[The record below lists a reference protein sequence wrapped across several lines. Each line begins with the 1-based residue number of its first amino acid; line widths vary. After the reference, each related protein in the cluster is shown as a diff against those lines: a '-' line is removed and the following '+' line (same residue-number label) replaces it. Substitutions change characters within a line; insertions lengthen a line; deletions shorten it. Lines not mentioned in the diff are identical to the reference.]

1 MGIRSE
7 LHLEKIGN
15 DQTRMSHAYYHMN
28 ASENDG
34 FLQVLK
40 DVRVLDRYSSNISRC
55 IKFKEHKI
63 SGMKSHDNYILI
75 QQPFSLAI
83 CGSLPPKVSRHLID
97 LSCFLREI
105 CSKVLNVKELGAL
118 KKRISMTLC
127 ELEKIFA
134 PSFFTVMIHLVMHLA
149 NEAKVTGPLHYCWM
163 YPIER

>member
-1 MGIRSE
+1 MNLDGKIKDNLKTHQNLKDMGIRSE

-75 QQPFSLAI
+75 
-83 CGSLPPKVSRHLID
+83 
-97 LSCFLREI
+97 
-105 CSKVLNVKELGAL
+105 
-118 KKRISMTLC
+118 
-127 ELEKIFA
+127 
-134 PSFFTVMIHLVMHLA
+134 
-149 NEAKVTGPLHYCWM
+149 
-163 YPIER
+163 